1 MIPARHGIL
10 AGLLIWAAAVLQGRA
25 AHALALGGAQPDLP
39 LVALA
44 CGAQLLG
51 SAWGI
56 RLGFWAGLL
65 AAAAFPQAYG
75 SVFLAR
81 IAAGAFAGGV
91 GRSLIRDN
99 LLVPPLV
106 ALTTTILAETISVL
120 MAPGPALHHT
130 RHWLALAGGEVLYNA
145 LLALP
150 VSLLLRLL
158 GVGRGHED
166 PMGRLR

>member
-1 MIPARHGIL
+1 MIPLRHAAL
-10 AGLLIWAAAVLQGRA
+10 VGLLIWIAAILQGRA
-25 AHALALGGAQPDLP
+25 AHALALGRAQPDLP

-65 AAAAFPQAYG
+65 AAAASPQAYG

-81 IAAGAFAGGV
+81 IAAGAFAGGI

-99 LLVPPLV
+99 LFVPPLV
-106 ALTTTILAETISVL
+106 ALTTTILAEAISLL
-120 MAPGPALHHT
+120 MAPGPALHHA
-130 RHWLALAGGEVLYNA
+130 RHWFGLAGGGVLYNA

-150 VSLLLRLL
+150 ASLLLRLL
-158 GVGRGHED
+158 GVGRQRED
-166 PMGRLR
+166 SMGRLR

>member
-1 MIPARHGIL
+1 MIPVRHAVL
-10 AGLLIWAAAVLQGRA
+10 AGLLIWIAAILQGRVS
-25 AHALALGGAQPDLP
+25 HALALGGAQPDLP

-65 AAAAFPQAYG
+65 AAAASPQAYG

-81 IAAGAFAGGV
+81 IAAGAFAGGI

-106 ALTTTILAETISVL
+106 ALTTTVLAEAISLL
-120 MAPGPALHHT
+120 MAPGPARHHV
-130 RHWLALAGGEVLYNA
+130 RHWFGLAAGEVLYNA

-158 GVGRGHED
+158 GVGRPRD
-166 PMGRLR
+166 DRMGLLR